1 MTSMSTRL
9 LKTCRRKI
17 RDVVLFGSG
26 DEIIEFQYFGD
37 NGVQKRR
44 HPFAGIIPNL
54 ERRYRETD
62 SRIVREELSKYISRN
77 PARSARAS
85 D

>member
-1 MTSMSTRL
+1 MH
-9 LKTCRRKI
+9 
-17 RDVVLFGSG
+17 GSG
-26 DEIIEFQYFGD
+26 DEIIEFSYFGD
-37 NGVQKRR
+37 SGVQKRR

-62 SRIVREELSKYISRN
+62 SRIVREELSKYISQK
-77 PARSARAS
+77 PCTAVGAS

>member
-1 MTSMSTRL
+1 MYA
-9 LKTCRRKI
+9 I
-17 RDVVLFGSG
+17 RSYYVILYGSG
-26 DEIIEFQYFGD
+26 DEIIEFRYLGE

-62 SRIVREELSKYISRN
+62 SRIVREELSKYISQKACTACDGQRLSYN
-77 PARSARAS
+77 FV
-85 D
+85 